1 MVYHDLEKILW
12 INLDAFKEFDFEV
25 IIFYMAANK
34 TFSEERWSFTILV
47 QPFFFLSRLLTPAK
61 KNYWP
66 IELEIAG
73 FVWIIKKIRHINK
86 SSKAKIII
94 QTDYLSIIDILQQL
108 SITYITLT
116 LKLNLKLMQAS

>member
-34 TFSEERWSFTILV
+34 TFSEERWSSTILV